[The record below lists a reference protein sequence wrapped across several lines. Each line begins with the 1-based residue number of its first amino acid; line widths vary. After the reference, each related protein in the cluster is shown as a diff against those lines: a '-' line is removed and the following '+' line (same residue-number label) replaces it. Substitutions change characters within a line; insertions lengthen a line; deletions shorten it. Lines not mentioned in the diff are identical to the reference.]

1 MKGASMVETILS
13 RNFDAILEVRHLI
26 AIILAC
32 LCGLAIGYERKSRNK
47 QAGIKTHVIVALTSA
62 LMMLISKEAFLD
74 TSKFD
79 TARVAAQVVSGISF
93 IGGGIIF
100 MRDKKISGITTASGI
115 WATAGIGLAIGGGMW
130 IFGVV
135 CAAVVVIIQLLTHES
150 PLKAQNRQVSIHCLV
165 PDVTIMQKVYDF
177 CHLEDYQAVQV
188 EAKELDEGQFELIL
202 RVEHDE
208 EIVIEKIQEYMEE
221 QHSDLE
227 VKKIKFKTEEY

>member
-1 MKGASMVETILS
+1 
-13 RNFDAILEVRHLI
+13 
-26 AIILAC
+26 
-32 LCGLAIGYERKSRNK
+32 
-47 QAGIKTHVIVALTSA
+47 
-62 LMMLISKEAFLD
+62 MMLISKEAFLD
-74 TSKFD
+74 TPDYD

-165 PDVTIMQKVYDF
+165 PDVTIMQKIYDF
-177 CHLEDYQAVQV
+177 CHLEDYQSIQV
-188 EAKELDEGQFELIL
+188 EAKELDDGQYELIL

>member
-1 MKGASMVETILS
+1 MVESILS
-13 RNFDAILEVRHLI
+13 RNFNTLLETRHLM

-32 LCGLAIGYERKSRNK
+32 LCGWAIGHERKSRNK
-47 QAGIKTHVIVALTSA
+47 QAGIKTHVIVALTSS

-74 TSKFD
+74 TAKFD

-130 IFGVV
+130 FFGVV
-135 CAAVVVIIQLLTHES
+135 CAAVVVIIQVLTHES

-165 PDVTIMQKVYDF
+165 PDVTMMQKVYEF
-177 CHLEDYQAVQV
+177 CHLEDYQSVQV
-188 EAKELDEGQFELIL
+188 EAKELDEGQYELIL

-208 EIVIEKIQEYMEE
+208 EIVIEKIQQYMEE

-227 VKKIKFKTEEY
+227 VNKIKFKTEEY

>member
-1 MKGASMVETILS
+1 MNQIFLHQ
-13 RNFDAILEVRHLI
+13 FDALLELRHFLS
-26 AIILAC
+26 IILAC
-32 LCGLAIGYERKSRNK
+32 LCGWAIGYERKSRNK
-47 QAGIKTHVIVALTSA
+47 QAGVKTHVIVALASA
-62 LMMLISKEAFLD
+62 LMMIVSKEAFWETPDAAD
-74 TSKFD
+74 T
-79 TARVAAQVVSGISF
+79 TRIAAQIVSGISF

-165 PDVTIMQKVYDF
+165 PDVAIMQKIYDF
-177 CHLEDYQAVQV
+177 CHLEDYQSIQV
-188 EAKELDEGQFELIL
+188 EAKELEDGQYELIL